1 MAVLFGWSKSGD
13 FSIVEAQMKMTI
25 SSPILKDKVA
35 VVTGAS
41 RGIGRAIAQAFAREA
56 ATVVICGRKQET
68 LDQVAAE
75 MAGNPGTFYP
85 LACHVGRADQIQ
97 RLVETCNRQFGRI
110 DILVNNAAT
119 NIAQEPVL
127 QIDEG
132 KFDKMVE
139 VNLKSA
145 FRLMQAIAPGMCER
159 GWGSIVNI
167 ASIAGIRPQ
176 YHGMLYSM
184 TKAALIM
191 MTQSYALELGP
202 RGVRVNAI
210 APGMIQTVLS
220 EYYWKDDAKR
230 EKIMEEQPIKHLGQP
245 EEIAEMALLLA
256 SERGSYI
263 TGQTLIVDGGR
274 LLP

>member
-1 MAVLFGWSKSGD
+1 MNSTL
-13 FSIVEAQMKMTI
+13 T
-25 SSPILKDKVA
+25 LKDKVA
-35 VVTGAS
+35 VVSGAS
-41 RGIGRAIAQAFAREA
+41 RGIGRAIAEQFAREG

-68 LDQVAAE
+68 LDQVTAAAE
-75 MAGNPGTFYP
+75 TQDYPGSIHP
-85 LACHVGRADQIQ
+85 IVCHVGRAADIQ
-97 RLVETCNRQFGRI
+97 RLVEATHRQFGRI

-127 QIDEG
+127 QVDET
-132 KFDKMVE
+132 KFDKMIE

-145 FRLMQAIAPGMCER
+145 FRLIQAVAPGMCER

-167 ASIAGIRPQ
+167 ASIAGLRPQ

-210 APGMIQTVLS
+210 APGLVQTVLS
-220 EYYWKDDAKR
+220 EYFWKDEQKLR
-230 EKIMEEQPIKHLGQP
+230 QIIEEQPVKHLGQP
-245 EEIAEMALLLA
+245 AEIAEIAVMLA
-256 SERGSYI
+256 SDRASYI
-263 TGQTLIVDGGR
+263 TGQTLVVDGGR

>member
-1 MAVLFGWSKSGD
+1 MSSGL
-13 FSIVEAQMKMTI
+13 V
-25 SSPILKDKVA
+25 LKDKVA

-41 RGIGRAIAQAFAREA
+41 RGIGRAIAEHFAREGA
-56 ATVVICGRKQET
+56 AVLICGRKQET

-75 MAGNPGTFYP
+75 AKDSAGRIVPVV
-85 LACHVGRADQIQ
+85 CHVGRAADIQ
-97 RLVETCNRQFGRI
+97 RLVDTAHQQYGRI

-127 QIDEG
+127 QIDEL

-139 VNLKSA
+139 INLKSA
-145 FRLMQAIAPGMCER
+145 FRLIQAVAPGMCER
-159 GWGSIVNI
+159 GAGSIVNI

-191 MTQSYALELGP
+191 MTQSYAMELGP

-210 APGMIQTVLS
+210 APGLVQTVLS
-220 EYYWKDDAKR
+220 EYFWKDEQKLRQIIED
-230 EKIMEEQPIKHLGQP
+230 QPIKHLGQP
-245 EEIAEMALLLA
+245 AEIAEIAVMLA
-256 SERGSYI
+256 SDRSSYL
-263 TGQTLIVDGGR
+263 TGQTLVVDGGR